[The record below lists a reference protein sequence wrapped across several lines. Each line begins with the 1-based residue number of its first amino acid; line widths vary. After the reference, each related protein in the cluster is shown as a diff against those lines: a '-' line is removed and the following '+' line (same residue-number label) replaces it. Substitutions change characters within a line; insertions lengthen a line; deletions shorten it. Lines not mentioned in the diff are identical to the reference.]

1 MEALILGDPNEE
13 GLVAKETNLI
23 LPNSAERMVQKWLMA
38 LDRWF
43 PTTQASGGQAS
54 AQSIP
59 QQITPPASQQWRK
72 CQKGTTGA
80 AVRDNNPP
88 AAHLPTQASSWS
100 TAPSTNKTPQ
110 EKQPS
115 SQPVIIGLQVAAS
128 SSGSATGW
136 ECTFQL
142 GDKVLPSNS
151 YLRTWRSSEGGH
163 VSDSLE
169 QALLFPT
176 DMEHYSGC
184 QDDDLVHKLKWHTLA
199 VSFTSTR
206 TLYIY
211 IYICTSLTL

>member
-1 MEALILGDPNEE
+1 
-13 GLVAKETNLI
+13 
-23 LPNSAERMVQKWLMA
+23 MA

-43 PTTQASGGQAS
+43 PTTQALGGQAS

-59 QQITPPASQQWRK
+59 Q
-72 CQKGTTGA
+72 KGTIGA
-80 AVRDNNPP
+80 AVRDNNPL

-100 TAPSTNKTPQ
+100 TAPPTNKTPQ
-110 EKQPS
+110 DKQPS

-163 VSDSLE
+163 VSNSLE